1 MANSLSKGQS
11 KISNDLPFSPDRI
24 KIEKVEKLAANL
36 HNKKEYVIHIGN
48 LKQASN
54 HGLELKKVQNFIKF
68 NQRAWRKS
76 YIDMNT
82 ELSENA
88 KDDFEKGFFKLMN
101 TAVFGKTMENV
112 RKQRDIKLETTK
124 SVRNYLGSETNY
136 HTTNFFSENL
146 SATEMRKN
154 ADTHKIASLL
164 WYINI
169 RIK

>member
-1 MANSLSKGQS
+1 M
-11 KISNDLPFSPDRI
+11 
-24 KIEKVEKLAANL
+24 

-48 LKQASN
+48 LKQVLN

-68 NQRAWRKS
+68 NQRAWLKS

-88 KDDFEKGFFKLMN
+88 KDDSEKGFFKLMN

-112 RKQRDIKLETTK
+112 RKQRDIKLVTTE
-124 SVRNYLGSETNY
+124 SIRNYLGSETNY

-154 ADTHKIASLL
+154 ADTHEIASLL
-164 WYINI
+164 RYINI

>member
-1 MANSLSKGQS
+1 M
-11 KISNDLPFSPDRI
+11 
-24 KIEKVEKLAANL
+24 

-48 LKQASN
+48 LKQALN

-68 NQRAWRKS
+68 NQRAWLKS

-112 RKQRDIKLETTK
+112 RKQRDIRLETTK
-124 SVRNYLGSETNY
+124 SIRNYLGSETNY

>member
-1 MANSLSKGQS
+1 M
-11 KISNDLPFSPDRI
+11 
-24 KIEKVEKLAANL
+24 

-48 LKQASN
+48 LKQALN
-54 HGLELKKVQNFIKF
+54 HGLELKKVQNFIKI
-68 NQRAWRKS
+68 NQRAWLKS

-101 TAVFGKTMENV
+101 IAVFGKTMKNV
-112 RKQRDIKLETTK
+112 RKQRDIKLVITE
-124 SVRNYLGSETNY
+124 SIRNYLGSETNC
-136 HTTNFFSENL
+136 HATNFFSENL

-154 ADTHKIASLL
+154 ADTHKSASLL
-164 WYINI
+164 RYINI